1 MSHIQ
6 TARLAFFAT
15 IAMIAILFFADLFGD
30 TTAVK
35 DLWMSVAAV
44 AVIVAGYI
52 TWVLYICSNPEKV
65 NP

>member
-15 IAMIAILFFADLFGD
+15 IAMVAILFFADLFGD

-35 DLWMSVAAV
+35 DLWVSVAAV

-52 TWVLYICSNPEKV
+52 TWVLYICPNPEKV

>member
-52 TWVLYICSNPEKV
+52 AWVLYICSNPEKV

>member
-35 DLWMSVAAV
+35 DLWVSVAAI

-52 TWVLYICSNPEKV
+52 AWVLNICPNPEKV

>member
-35 DLWMSVAAV
+35 DLWMSVVAV

-52 TWVLYICSNPEKV
+52 AWVLYICPNPEKV

>member
-15 IAMIAILFFADLFGD
+15 IAMVAILFFADLFGD

>member
-52 TWVLYICSNPEKV
+52 AWVLYIFPNPEKV